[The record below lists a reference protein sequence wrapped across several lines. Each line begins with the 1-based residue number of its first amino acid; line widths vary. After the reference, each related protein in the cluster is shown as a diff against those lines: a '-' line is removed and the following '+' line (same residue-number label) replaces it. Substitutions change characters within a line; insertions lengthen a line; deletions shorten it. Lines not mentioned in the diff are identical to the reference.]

1 MSDNILPPEDLN
13 IEKIFQDAFKTMVD
27 QIVACIVNT
36 ILVGVSCVFLTITI
50 IGILAIPAVIGGYIE
65 SMIRMS
71 RGEKVG
77 IGDFFKTGF
86 NRFGTLLGTS
96 ILYFLGIIIG
106 FICLI
111 IPGIYL
117 LVRWYFLYQV
127 IVDRDASLFESF
139 KQSAD
144 MVTGQFW
151 IILTLVILIVVIQ
164 AIGGSILVGTLVTIP
179 YTSLLTAHIYLT
191 LNSEN
196 TEQVES
202 IT

>member
-1 MSDNILPPEDLN
+1 MSDNIIPPEDLN
-13 IEKIFQDAFKTMVD
+13 IEKIFQDAFRTMVD

-36 ILVGVSCVFLTITI
+36 ILVGVSCVFLAITV
-50 IGILAIPAVIGGYIE
+50 IGILAIPAVLGGYVE
-65 SMIRMS
+65 SMIRMA

-86 NRFGTLLGTS
+86 NRFGTLLGTT
-96 ILYFLGIIIG
+96 ILSFLGIIIG
-106 FICLI
+106 FFCLV

-117 LVRWYFLYQV
+117 MIRWYFLYQN
-127 IVDRDASLFESF
+127 IVDRDASVFESF

-151 IILTLVILIVVIQ
+151 IILTLVMLISVIQ
-164 AIGGSILVGTLVTIP
+164 AIGGTIVVGTIVTIP
-179 YTSLLTAHIYLT
+179 YTSLLTAHVYLA
-191 LNSEN
+191 LNREN
-196 TEQVES
+196 TEQAES

>member
-13 IEKIFQDAFKTMVD
+13 IEKIFQDAFRTMVD

-36 ILVGVSCVFLTITI
+36 ILVGVSCVFLAITV
-50 IGILAIPAVIGGYIE
+50 IGILAIPAVLGGYVE
-65 SMIRMS
+65 SMIRMA

-86 NRFGTLLGTS
+86 NRFGTLLGTT
-96 ILYFLGIIIG
+96 ILSFLGIIIG
-106 FICLI
+106 FLCLI

-117 LVRWYFLYQV
+117 MIRWYFLYQN
-127 IVDRDASLFESF
+127 IVDRDASVFESF

-151 IILTLVILIVVIQ
+151 IILTLVMLIAVIQ
-164 AIGGSILVGTLVTIP
+164 AIGGTLVIGTIVTIP
-179 YTSLLTAHIYLT
+179 YTSLLTAHVYLA
-191 LNSEN
+191 LNREN
-196 TEQVES
+196 TEQAES

>member
-1 MSDNILPPEDLN
+1 MSDNIIPSEDLN
-13 IEKIFQDAFKTMVD
+13 IEKIFQDAFRTIVD

-36 ILVGVSCVFLTITI
+36 ILVGVSCVFLGITV
-50 IGILAIPAVIGGYIE
+50 IGLLAIPAVIGGYVE
-65 SMIRMS
+65 SMVRMA

-86 NRFGTLLGTS
+86 NRFGTLLGAS
-96 ILYFLGIIIG
+96 ILSLLGIVIG

-117 LVRWYFLYQV
+117 MIRWYFIYQV
-127 IVDRDASLFESF
+127 IVDKDASVFESF

-144 MVTGQFW
+144 MVSGQFW
-151 IILTLVILIVVIQ
+151 IILTLVILITVIQ
-164 AIGGSILVGTLVTIP
+164 AIGGTIVVGTLVTIP
-179 YTSLLTAHIYLT
+179 YTSLLTAHFYLA
-191 LNSEN
+191 LNREN
-196 TEQVES
+196 IEQVES

>member
-1 MSDNILPPEDLN
+1 MSDNIIPPEDLN

-36 ILVGVSCVFLTITI
+36 ILVGVSCVFLGITV
-50 IGILAIPAVIGGYIE
+50 IGLLAIPAVIGGYVE
-65 SMIRMS
+65 SMIRMA

-86 NRFGTLLGTS
+86 NRFGTLLGAS
-96 ILYFLGIIIG
+96 ILSFLGIVIG
-106 FICLI
+106 FIFLI

-117 LVRWYFLYQV
+117 MIRWYFLYQV
-127 IVDRDASLFESF
+127 IVDRDASVFESF

-179 YTSLLTAHIYLT
+179 YTSLLTAHFYLV
-191 LNSEN
+191 LNREN
-196 TEQVES
+196 TEQVEI

>member
-1 MSDNILPPEDLN
+1 MSDNIIPPEDLN
-13 IEKIFQDAFKTMVD
+13 IEKIFQDAFRTMVD

-36 ILVGVSCVFLTITI
+36 MLVGISCVFLAITV
-50 IGILAIPAVIGGYIE
+50 IGILAIPAVLGGYVE
-65 SMIRMS
+65 SMIRMA

-86 NRFGTLLGTS
+86 NRFGTLLGTT
-96 ILYFLGIIIG
+96 ILSFLGIIIG
-106 FICLI
+106 FFCLV

-117 LVRWYFLYQV
+117 MIRWYFLYQN
-127 IVDRDASLFESF
+127 IVDRDASVFESF

-151 IILTLVILIVVIQ
+151 IILTLVMLIAVIQ
-164 AIGGSILVGTLVTIP
+164 AIGGTIVVGTIVTIP
-179 YTSLLTAHIYLT
+179 YTSLLTAHVYLA
-191 LNSEN
+191 LNREN
-196 TEQVES
+196 TEQAES

>member
-1 MSDNILPPEDLN
+1 MSDNIIPPEDLN

-36 ILVGVSCVFLTITI
+36 ILVIVSCVFLAITV
-50 IGILAIPAVIGGYIE
+50 IGIFAIPAVLGGYVE
-65 SMIRMS
+65 SMIRMA

-86 NRFGTLLGTS
+86 NRFGTLLGTT
-96 ILYFLGIIIG
+96 ILSFLGIVIG
-106 FICLI
+106 LICLI

-117 LVRWYFLYQV
+117 MIRWYFLYQV
-127 IVDRDASLFESF
+127 IVDRDASVFESF

-151 IILTLVILIVVIQ
+151 IILTLVILIAVIQ
-164 AIGGSILVGTLVTIP
+164 AIGGTIFVGIIVTIP
-179 YTSLLTAHIYLT
+179 YTSLLTAHIYLA
-191 LNSEN
+191 LNREN
-196 TEQVES
+196 TEQVEF

>member
-65 SMIRMS
+65 SMIRMA

-77 IGDFFKTGF
+77 SGDFFKTGF

>member
-1 MSDNILPPEDLN
+1 
-13 IEKIFQDAFKTMVD
+13 VD

-36 ILVGVSCVFLTITI
+36 ILVVVSCVFLTITI

-65 SMIRMS
+65 SMIRMARS
-71 RGEKVG
+71 EKVG

-86 NRFGTLLGTS
+86 NRFGTLLGAS
-96 ILYFLGIIIG
+96 ILSFLGIVIG

-117 LVRWYFLYQV
+117 MIRWYFIYQI
-127 IVDRDASLFESF
+127 IVDRDASVFESF

-179 YTSLLTAHIYLT
+179 YTSLLTAHIYLA
-191 LNSEN
+191 LNRGN
-196 TEQVES
+196 TEQV
-202 IT
+202 

>member
-1 MSDNILPPEDLN
+1 
-13 IEKIFQDAFKTMVD
+13 MVD

-36 ILVGVSCVFLTITI
+36 ILVGVSCVFLGITV
-50 IGILAIPAVIGGYIE
+50 IGLLAIPAVIGGYVE
-65 SMIRMS
+65 SMVRMA

-86 NRFGTLLGTS
+86 NRFGTLLGAS
-96 ILYFLGIIIG
+96 ILSLLGIVIG

-117 LVRWYFLYQV
+117 MIRWYFIYQV
-127 IVDRDASLFESF
+127 IVDKDASVFESF

-144 MVTGQFW
+144 MVSGQFW
-151 IILTLVILIVVIQ
+151 IILTLVILITVIQ
-164 AIGGSILVGTLVTIP
+164 AIGGTIVVDTLVTIP
-179 YTSLLTAHIYLT
+179 YTSLLTAHFYLS
-191 LNSEN
+191 LNREN
-196 TEQVES
+196 TEQVET

>member
-1 MSDNILPPEDLN
+1 M
-13 IEKIFQDAFKTMVD
+13 
-27 QIVACIVNT
+27 
-36 ILVGVSCVFLTITI
+36 GITI
-50 IGILAIPAVIGGYIE
+50 IGILAIPAVIGGYVE
-65 SMIRMS
+65 SMIRMA

-77 IGDFFKTGF
+77 IGGFFKTGF
-86 NRFGTLLGTS
+86 NKFGTLLGTS
-96 ILYFLGIIIG
+96 ILSFLGIVIG

-117 LVRWYFLYQV
+117 MIRWYFLYQV
-127 IVDRDASLFESF
+127 IVDRNASVFKSF

-144 MVTGQFW
+144 MVSGQFW
-151 IILTLVILIVVIQ
+151 IILTLVILISGIQ
-164 AIGGSILVGTLVTIP
+164 AIGGTIVVGTIVTIP

>member
-1 MSDNILPPEDLN
+1 MSDNIIPPEDLN
-13 IEKIFQDAFKTMVD
+13 IEKIFQDAFRTMVD

-36 ILVGVSCVFLTITI
+36 ILVIVSCVFLAITV
-50 IGILAIPAVIGGYIE
+50 IGIFAIPAVLGGYVE
-65 SMIRMS
+65 SMIRMA

-86 NRFGTLLGTS
+86 NRFGTLLGTT
-96 ILYFLGIIIG
+96 ILSFLGIVIG
-106 FICLI
+106 LIFLI

-117 LVRWYFLYQV
+117 MIRWYFLYQV
-127 IVDRDASLFESF
+127 IVDRDASVFESF

-151 IILTLVILIVVIQ
+151 IILTLVILIAVIQ
-164 AIGGSILVGTLVTIP
+164 AIGGTIFVGIIVTIP
-179 YTSLLTAHIYLT
+179 YTSLLTAHIYLA
-191 LNSEN
+191 LNREN
-196 TEQVES
+196 TEQVEF

>member
-1 MSDNILPPEDLN
+1 VSDNIIPPEDLN
-13 IEKIFQDAFKTMVD
+13 IEKIFQDAFRTMVD

-36 ILVGVSCVFLTITI
+36 MLVGISCVFLAITV
-50 IGILAIPAVIGGYIE
+50 IGILAIPAVLGGYVE
-65 SMIRMS
+65 SMIRMA

-86 NRFGTLLGTS
+86 NRFGTLLGTT
-96 ILYFLGIIIG
+96 ILSFLGIIIG
-106 FICLI
+106 FFCLV

-117 LVRWYFLYQV
+117 MIRWYFLYQN
-127 IVDRDASLFESF
+127 IVDRDASVFESF

-151 IILTLVILIVVIQ
+151 IILTLVMLISVIQ
-164 AIGGSILVGTLVTIP
+164 AIGGTIVVGTIVTIP
-179 YTSLLTAHIYLT
+179 YTSLLTAHVYLA
-191 LNSEN
+191 LNREN
-196 TEQVES
+196 TEQAES